1 MTHHSR
7 AHVKRQMF
15 PSRYGVFP
23 AQEHGGSVFLSCAFS
38 PFLSFFR
45 KAFIILQRR
54 KSLKRDLCRPRRITE
69 SLRPSLPR
77 VVGNSPPFSLI
88 LLLRPSASL
97 RAGLLSST
105 CRAFLPRPATG
116 GHGVFLRAFFCRMVR
131 REGRR
136 KKTTLFSAPPCRA
149 AGFCL
154 AKCCGRGKS
163 LKRDFFQAFCR
174 KESWKAYHGNG
185 SILSSFSPLLSRP
198 APPGQADFFFLR
210 LGRVPGGNPSC
221 GKGCGVSGP
230 CFCGKREPSA
240 RGEEGEDFGGGVIF
254 SLAK

>member
-105 CRAFLPRPATG
+105 CHAFLPRPATG
-116 GHGVFLRAFFCRMVR
+116 RHGVLGGRFSAAWCAGKEGGKRRRSFPPLHAVR
-131 REGRR
+131 RGFALR
-136 KKTTLFSAPPCRA
+136 SV
-149 AGFCL
+149 AG
-154 AKCCGRGKS
+154 G
-163 LKRDFFQAFCR
+163 
-174 KESWKAYHGNG
+174 E
-185 SILSSFSPLLSRP
+185 
-198 APPGQADFFFLR
+198 
-210 LGRVPGGNPSC
+210 RV
-221 GKGCGVSGP
+221 
-230 CFCGKREPSA
+230 
-240 RGEEGEDFGGGVIF
+240 
-254 SLAK
+254 

>member
-105 CRAFLPRPATG
+105 CHAFLPRPATG
-116 GHGVFLRAFFCRMVR
+116 RHGVLGRAFFCRMVR

-136 KKTTLFSAPPCRA
+136 KKATLFSAPPCRA

-174 KESWKAYHGNG
+174 KESWKVIPRKRFHTLFF
-185 SILSSFSPLLSRP
+185 LSSSQSACPSRT
-198 APPGQADFFFLR
+198 GRLFLR
-210 LGRVPGGNPSC
+210 LKTPRYAGSSKKAKPLHKLKKGFLCEITSC
-221 GKGCGVSGP
+221 LDSKSIHKGTQ
-230 CFCGKREPSA
+230 
-240 RGEEGEDFGGGVIF
+240 
-254 SLAK
+254 